1 MRGAEHDE
9 PTLPDKVL
17 ALDGALSKA
26 RLAHAFGGALA
37 LAYYAEPRA
46 TVDID
51 VNLFASAD
59 RWLRVAGALAPLG
72 VATDDVDADALVR
85 DGQGRLWWGR
95 TPVDLFFAYD
105 PIHEEMSD
113 AARKVPF
120 GSSTIPILGPEHLAV
135 CKAMFD
141 RPKDWIDIEQML
153 VAANGFDPER
163 VDAWLRR
170 MVGDADHRRRRFA
183 ELRRSVLGEN

>member
-1 MRGAEHDE
+1 MPAAQAE
-9 PTLPDKVL
+9 PAVPDKVL
-17 ALDGALSKA
+17 ALDDALGKA
-26 RLAHAFGGALA
+26 RIDHAFGGALA

-51 VNLFASAD
+51 INLFAATD
-59 RWLRVAGALAPLG
+59 LWLRVAEALAPLG
-72 VATDDVDADALVR
+72 VATGAVDTDALAR

-95 TPVDLFFAYD
+95 TPVDLFFEYD
-105 PIHEEMSD
+105 PIHEEMSE

-120 GSSTIPILGPEHLAV
+120 GDSTIPILGPEHLAV

-153 VAANGFDPER
+153 VAANGFDPEK
-163 VDAWLRR
+163 VDSWLRR
-170 MVGDADHRRRRFA
+170 MVGDGDHRRRRFA
-183 ELRRSVLGEN
+183 ELRGSVLGYS